1 MGVLPLDLVD
11 GKLRF
16 AREHQ
21 TKRDLHDLHHAEE
34 IKRIWKESSGRYGIL
49 KTSDSLSK
57 RLFIGLL

>member
-21 TKRDLHDLHHAEE
+21 TKRDLHDLHHAE
-34 IKRIWKESSGRYGIL
+34 
-49 KTSDSLSK
+49 
-57 RLFIGLL
+57 